1 VELMGVPLLKAED
14 LFKFYH
20 PGDAEVRA
28 LRGVSLLVAAGET
41 VALLG
46 PSGSGKSTLLACL
59 AGLTEPDA
67 GMVTIEGRRMTRR
80 AESERAA
87 IRAQW
92 IGFLAQSENLFSHM
106 TVAENIRLRMELLG
120 RRDPGRIDH
129 LVDRLGLRHRAGA
142 LPASLSGG
150 ELARA
155 ALAVALALDPP
166 LLLADEPT
174 AEVDAETERFILDL
188 LDTRRAA
195 GGGALIATH
204 SVALSAAATRVLR
217 ISDGLVSP
225 HAAPRPA
232 AVAAALPAPARPRP
246 RDRGAGSVTLIK
258 MDRVSRR
265 FGPGAGEVRAVS
277 GASGSLW
284 AGDRIA
290 ITGRSGSGKTA
301 LLSLMAGMEK
311 PSSGAVSWPGL
322 GDRDRLRPGKIGFVF
337 QMPSLLP
344 ALTALENVRVA
355 LEISDG
361 PRDAMSP
368 AEALERLSLGELADK
383 LPDQLS
389 GGQMQLVACARA
401 LVTRPRVILADEPTG
416 QLDQATGQRLFDALF
431 SALGGTDAALVVAT
445 HDPAVARRLD
455 RQWRMEGGILV
466 DDLAAGDAA

>member
-1 VELMGVPLLKAED
+1 VELTGVSILEAED

-28 LRGVSLLVAAGET
+28 LRGVSLRVAAGET

-59 AGLTEPDA
+59 AGLAEPDA
-67 GMVTIEGRRMTRR
+67 GMVTVAGRRMTRR
-80 AESERAA
+80 PESERAA
-87 IRAQW
+87 IRARS
-92 IGFLAQSENLFSHM
+92 IGFLAQSENLFGHM
-106 TVAENIRLRMELLG
+106 NLAENIRLRMELLG

-129 LVDRLGLRHRAGA
+129 LLDRLGLRRQTGA

-174 AEVDAETERFILDL
+174 AEVDAETERVMLDL
-188 LDTRRAA
+188 LEARRAA
-195 GGGALIATH
+195 GGAALIATH
-204 SVALSAAATRVLR
+204 SAALSAAATRVLR

-225 HAAPRPA
+225 QVAPRPV
-232 AVAAALPAPARPRP
+232 AVAAAPERARPRAP
-246 RDRGAGSVTLIK
+246 DRRARSVALIR
-258 MDRVSRR
+258 MDQVSRR
-265 FGPGAGEVRAVS
+265 YGSGAGAVRAVS
-277 GASGSLW
+277 GASASLW

-290 ITGRSGSGKTA
+290 IMGPSGSGKTT
-301 LLSLMAGMEK
+301 LLSLMAGMEA
-311 PSSGAVSWPGL
+311 PSSGTVSWPGL
-322 GDRDRLRPGKIGFVF
+322 GDRERLRPAQIGFVF

-355 LEISDG
+355 LEIADG

-368 AEALERLSLGELADK
+368 EEALALLSLGELADK

-401 LVTRPRVILADEPTG
+401 LVMRPRVILADEPTG
-416 QLDQATGQRLFDALF
+416 QLDQATGQRLFDALL
-431 SALGGTDAALVVAT
+431 SALAGTEAALAVAT

-455 RQWRMEGGILV
+455 RQWRMEAGLLV